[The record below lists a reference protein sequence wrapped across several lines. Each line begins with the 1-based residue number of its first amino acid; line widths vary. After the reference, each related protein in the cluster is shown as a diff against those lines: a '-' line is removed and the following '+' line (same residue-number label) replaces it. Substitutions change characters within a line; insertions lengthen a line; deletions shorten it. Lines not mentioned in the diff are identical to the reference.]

1 MQHAWRGYEAF
12 AWGLDELDPISQSG
26 EASYQMAVRPAPHR
40 TLHHARTTPHPA
52 PHRTLHH
59 TVPCTMHHAP
69 RCTTLHHAAPRC
81 TTLHHAAPRCT
92 AHATPCTIHAAPCA
106 APCACNTRLHTRS
119 AQLACTTLQPHPATA
134 PCHPHPATRTLPPA
148 PCHRTLPHQHAADDG
163 GLPGHALHPH
173 PNPDPN
179 PKQLTMVD
187 SLDTLF
193 ILGLDSE
200 FTRAAAWLGEHLHF
214 GQQERCSAGGM
225 GGRRDGGQ
233 RDGGRRAGQKDGGRV
248 LVVAVGRASCGCR
261 LCVRNGC
268 RRTSTSST

>member
-134 PCHPHPATRTLPPA
+134 PCHPHPATA
-148 PCHRTLPHQHAADDG
+148 PCRT
-163 GLPGHALHPH
+163 
-173 PNPDPN
+173 NT
-179 PKQLTMVD
+179 QLTMVD